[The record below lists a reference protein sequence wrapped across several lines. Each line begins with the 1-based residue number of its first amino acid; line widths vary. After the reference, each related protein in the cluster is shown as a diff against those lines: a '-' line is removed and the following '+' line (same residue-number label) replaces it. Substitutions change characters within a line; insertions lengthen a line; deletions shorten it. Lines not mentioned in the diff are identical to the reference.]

1 MFTNILVPL
10 DGSALSEQALPMAQH
25 LARSSDTS
33 LHLLQVISLR
43 PELEA
48 LRGSGSESVTVLE
61 MAQDAA
67 RRAKP
72 RRPGQGLSGRPRGQL
87 QRRSPCHHGP
97 AGRCCRRAHLAYA
110 QEQAIDLIVMST
122 HGHSGFKRFFL
133 ERDRPG
139 HPCRPDACAGRAR
152 LVSVSQAA
160 LPHPARRALKTGGP
174 PWPASIPWI
183 LKIDT
188 CALKACIDRG
198 YEIFPT
204 HPLAEKHTLK

>member
-67 RRAKP
+67 RRLREAQTARGKAYLEGLAGSSSTPVSMSP
-72 RRPGQGLSGRPRGQL
+72 RPCGKVLQTSTSRVRPG
-87 QRRSPCHHGP
+87 
-97 AGRCCRRAHLAYA
+97 
-110 QEQAIDLIVMST
+110 
-122 HGHSGFKRFFL
+122 
-133 ERDRPG
+133 
-139 HPCRPDACAGRAR
+139 
-152 LVSVSQAA
+152 
-160 LPHPARRALKTGGP
+160 TG
-174 PWPASIPWI
+174 
-183 LKIDT
+183 D
-188 CALKACIDRG
+188 
-198 YEIFPT
+198 
-204 HPLAEKHTLK
+204 